1 MEKEVYKMKIQ
12 KIVFH
17 ALAGIAA
24 IGGIYNAVREGGS
37 TDSSAIMMLWAILFE
52 IVNLNIKEE

>member
-1 MEKEVYKMKIQ
+1 MKIQ